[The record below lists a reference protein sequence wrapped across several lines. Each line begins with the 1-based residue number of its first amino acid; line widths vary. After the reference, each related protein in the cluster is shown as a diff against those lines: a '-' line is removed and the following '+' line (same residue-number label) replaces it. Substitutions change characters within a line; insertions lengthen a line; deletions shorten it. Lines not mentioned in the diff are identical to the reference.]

1 MNYTIKTL
9 NKIAGIGLEKFGNGY
24 TLNDATDAPDAILL
38 RSASMHGTEL
48 PNSVLCIARAG
59 AGVNNIPI
67 DKCAEKG
74 IVVFNTPGAN
84 ANAVKELAI
93 TSMLL
98 SSRKIVEG
106 INWTNSLTEGVE
118 KEVEKGKSRFIGPEI
133 EGKTLGV
140 IGLGAIGVLI
150 ANAATNLGMDVLG
163 YDPYISVDAAWGLSR
178 AVKKAHDLKTIFE
191 NADYITL
198 HVPYNAQTKGT
209 LNVDTFSQMKKGVR
223 IINLSRGELVNDDD
237 ILVAIQNGIV
247 SGYVTDFPNEKMI
260 NQPGVITVPHLGA
273 STPES
278 EDNCAKMAARQTKI
292 YLETGNIKNSVNYP
306 NCEMPP
312 SGAQRITVAHR
323 NIPNMLGQIST
334 TLADAGV
341 NIVDLINK
349 SRGDFAYTILD
360 LETAANDAIVS
371 KIKSIEGVLKVR
383 VINNATN

>member
-1 MNYTIKTL
+1 MSYTIKTL
-9 NKIAGIGLEKFGNGY
+9 NKIAQTGLSKFGEGY
-24 TLNDATDAPDAILL
+24 TIDDATENPEAILL
-38 RSASMHGTEL
+38 RSASMHETVFPDSL
-48 PNSVLCIARAG
+48 LSIARAG

-93 TSMLL
+93 TSMLI

-106 INWTNSLTEGVE
+106 INWANSLTEDVV
-118 KEVEKGKSRFIGPEI
+118 KAVEKGKAQFVGPEI

-150 ANAATNLGMDVLG
+150 SNAAINLGMEVLG
-163 YDPYISVDAAWGLSR
+163 YDPYISVDAAWGMSR
-178 AVKKAHDLKTIFE
+178 AVKKATDLKTIFE

-198 HVPYNAQTKGT
+198 HMPYNEQTKGT
-209 LNVDTFSQMKKGVR
+209 LNADAFGQMKKGVR

-237 ILVAIQNGIV
+237 ILKAIADGIV
-247 SGYVTDFPNEKMI
+247 SCYVTDFPNPKMI

-278 EDNCAKMAARQTKI
+278 EDNCAEMAARQTKV

-306 NCEMPP
+306 NCELPV
-312 SGAQRITVAHR
+312 SGVQRITVAHR
-323 NIPNMLGQIST
+323 NKPNMLGQISSA
-334 TLADAGV
+334 LAGV
-341 NIVDLINK
+341 NIAELINK
-349 SRGDFAYTILD
+349 GRGDYAYTILD
-360 LETAANDAIVS
+360 LEAKADEEVVS
-371 KIKSIEGVLKVR
+371 KLKSIDGVLKVR
-383 VINNATN
+383 VI